1 MQADSIEQVLEYL
14 ADGQQSE
21 ALEQLDRLIREE
33 PYHGTA
39 HALRA
44 LIYANQDRLDRAA
57 DDAGTAKLLAPEH
70 PFVLYVAGAVALQQG
85 AVLEAI
91 RAAQEAQQLDPTYAD
106 AVLLEARARAAA
118 GQWARVVALAERVVE
133 QEPDNEEAAVLA
145 AAARS
150 VERDG
155 ILEDEAWRSLAEHFP
170 LNPVARAGSGWTRMH
185 AGQIRAARA
194 EFEQALTLDPSLP
207 WAKRGL
213 VLALKARNPV
223 YALLLRFFMW
233 FSRLPTRT
241 RAYVLIGGLLAYNF
255 LRRTARAEPEL
266 KPFITPLLIAY
277 AGFVVLSWLADP
289 LLNLVLMARP
299 EGRRLLTPDEKRGA
313 LLVGACLALAILLA
327 SIAALTQWKSAGA
340 SAFGVGF
347 TSFAVSAAYQ
357 RMGRKRTQLQVLAG
371 IAFCSSLAAGIL
383 PQRLAGV
390 ALVIAIL
397 CIVLGTWMSHFGE
410 GPPQQTPPSLLRR
423 RR

>member
-1 MQADSIEQVLEYL
+1 VQADPIEQVLEYL
-14 ADGQQSE
+14 ADGQHTE

-44 LIYANQDRLDRAA
+44 LIHANQGRLDRAA
-57 DDAGTAKLLAPEH
+57 DDAATAKELASDH

-85 AVLEAI
+85 AVLDAI
-91 RAAQEAQQLDPTYAD
+91 RAAQEAQQLDPAYAD
-106 AVLLEARARAAA
+106 AVLLEARARATA
-118 GQWARVVALAERVVE
+118 GQWARVTALADGVVE
-133 QEPDNEEAAVLA
+133 QEPENEEAAVLA
-145 AAARS
+145 ALARS

-155 ILEDEAWRSLAEHFP
+155 VLDDEAWKSLAERFP

-194 EFEQALTLDPSLP
+194 EFEQALALDPSLP

-213 VLALKARNPV
+213 ALALKASNPV
-223 YALLLRFFMW
+223 YALLLRFFLW
-233 FSRLPTRT
+233 FSRLPARTRT
-241 RAYVLIGGLLAYNF
+241 YVLIGGLLAYNF

-313 LLVGACLALAILLA
+313 LLVGSCLTLAALLGGM
-327 SIAALTQWKSAGA
+327 AALTPWKSAGL
-340 SAFGVGF
+340 SAFGVAF

-357 RMGRKRTQLQVLAG
+357 RKGRKRIQLQVLAG
-371 IAFCSSLAAGIL
+371 LALCSSLAAGIL
-383 PQRLAGV
+383 PQQLAGFG
-390 ALVIAIL
+390 LVIAIL

-410 GPPQQTPPSLLRR
+410 DRPRLSRADVS
-423 RR
+423 

>member
-1 MQADSIEQVLEYL
+1 VQTDPIERVLDYL
-14 ADGQQSE
+14 ADGQQTE
-21 ALEQLDRLIREE
+21 ALEQLDRLLREE

-44 LIYANQDRLDRAA
+44 LIYADQGRLDRAA
-57 DDAGTAKLLAPEH
+57 DDAGTAKQLAPDH
-70 PFVLYVAGAVALQQG
+70 PFVLYAAGAVALQQG

-91 RAAQEAQQLDPTYAD
+91 RAAQEAQQLNPTYAD
-106 AVLLEARARAAA
+106 AVLLEARARAVA
-118 GQWARVVALAERVVE
+118 GQWTRVIGLADRVVE
-133 QEPDNEEAAVLA
+133 QEPENEEAAVLA
-145 AAARS
+145 AVARD
-150 VERDG
+150 VEREG
-155 ILEDEAWRSLAEHFP
+155 VLDEVAWKSLAERFP

-194 EFEQALTLDPSLP
+194 EFEQALALDPSLP
-207 WAKRGL
+207 WAKQGL

-223 YALLLRFFMW
+223 YALLLRFFLW
-233 FSRLPTRT
+233 FSGLPTRT
-241 RAYVLIGGLLAYNF
+241 RTYVLIGGLLAYNF

-313 LLVGACLALAILLA
+313 LLVGVCLTL
-327 SIAALTQWKSAGA
+327 AALLGVLAAFTSWKSAGM

-347 TSFAVSAAYQ
+347 TSFAVAAAYQ
-357 RMGRKRTQLQVLAG
+357 RQGRKRTQLQVLASL
-371 IAFCSSLAAGIL
+371 ALCSSLAAGIL
-383 PQRLAGV
+383 PQRLAGT

-410 GPPQQTPPSLLRR
+410 DR
-423 RR
+423 

>member
-1 MQADSIEQVLEYL
+1 MHADPIEQVLEYL
-14 ADGQQSE
+14 ADGQQAE

-44 LIYANQDRLDRAA
+44 LIHANQGQLDRAA
-57 DDAGTAKLLAPEH
+57 DDAGTAKQLASDH

-91 RAAQEAQQLDPTYAD
+91 RAAEEAQQFDPTYAD
-106 AVLLEARARAAA
+106 AVLLEARARATA
-118 GQWARVVALAERVVE
+118 GQWARVIALADRVVE
-133 QEPDNEEAAVLA
+133 QEPENEEAAVLA
-145 AAARS
+145 AVARD

-155 ILEDEAWRSLAEHFP
+155 ELDEMAWKSLAERFP

-194 EFEQALTLDPSLP
+194 EFEQALALDPSLP
-207 WAKRGL
+207 WAKQGL

-223 YALLLRFFMW
+223 YALLLRFFLW
-233 FSRLPTRT
+233 FSGLPTRT
-241 RAYVLIGGLLAYNF
+241 RTSALIGGLLAYNF
-255 LRRTARAEPEL
+255 LRRTARTEPEL

-277 AGFVVLSWLADP
+277 AGFVVLTWLADP

-313 LLVGACLALAILLA
+313 VLVGACLTL
-327 SIAALTQWKSAGA
+327 AALLGVTAAFTQWKNAGM

-347 TSFAVSAAYQ
+347 TSFAVTAAYQ
-357 RMGRKRTQLQVLAG
+357 RRGRKRTQLQVLAG
-371 IAFCSSLAAGIL
+371 IALCSSLAAGIL
-383 PQRLAGV
+383 PDQFAGI

-410 GPPQQTPPSLLRR
+410 DHPRHVS
-423 RR
+423 

>member
-1 MQADSIEQVLEYL
+1 MHADPIEQVLEYL
-14 ADGQQSE
+14 ADGQQAE

-44 LIYANQDRLDRAA
+44 LIHANQGQLDRAA
-57 DDAGTAKLLAPEH
+57 DDAGTAKQLASDH

-91 RAAQEAQQLDPTYAD
+91 RAAEEAQQFDPTYAD
-106 AVLLEARARAAA
+106 AVLLEARARATA
-118 GQWARVVALAERVVE
+118 GQWARVIALADRVVE
-133 QEPDNEEAAVLA
+133 QEPENEEAAVLA
-145 AAARS
+145 AVARD

-155 ILEDEAWRSLAEHFP
+155 ELDEMAWKSLAERFP

-194 EFEQALTLDPSLP
+194 EFEQALALDPSLP
-207 WAKRGL
+207 WAKQGL

-223 YALLLRFFMW
+223 YALLLRFFLW
-233 FSRLPTRT
+233 FSGLPTRT
-241 RAYVLIGGLLAYNF
+241 RTSALIGGLLAYNF
-255 LRRTARAEPEL
+255 LRRTARTEPEL

-277 AGFVVLSWLADP
+277 AGFVVLTWLADP

-313 LLVGACLALAILLA
+313 VLVGACLTL
-327 SIAALTQWKSAGA
+327 AALLGVTAAFTPWKNAGM

-347 TSFAVSAAYQ
+347 TSFAVTAAYQ
-357 RMGRKRTQLQVLAG
+357 RRGRKRTQLQVLAG
-371 IAFCSSLAAGIL
+371 IALCSSLAAGIL
-383 PQRLAGV
+383 PDQFAGI

-410 GPPQQTPPSLLRR
+410 DHPRHVS
-423 RR
+423 

>member
-1 MQADSIEQVLEYL
+1 MPAPRKQ
-14 ADGQQSE
+14 
-21 ALEQLDRLIREE
+21 
-33 PYHGTA
+33 
-39 HALRA
+39 
-44 LIYANQDRLDRAA
+44 
-57 DDAGTAKLLAPEH
+57 LAPEH

-91 RAAQEAQQLDPTYAD
+91 RAAQEARQLDPNYAD
-106 AVLLEARARAAA
+106 AVLLEARARATA
-118 GQWARVVALAERVVE
+118 GQWTRVTALADRVVE
-133 QEPDNEEAAVLA
+133 QEPENEEAAVLA
-145 AAARS
+145 ALARS

-155 ILEDEAWRSLAEHFP
+155 VLDNEAWKSLAERFP

-194 EFEQALTLDPSLP
+194 EFEQALALDPSLP

-213 VLALKARNPV
+213 ALALKARNPV
-223 YALLLRFFMW
+223 YALLLRFFLW
-233 FSRLPTRT
+233 FSRLPARTRT
-241 RAYVLIGGLLAYNF
+241 YVLIGGLLGYNF

-313 LLVGACLALAILLA
+313 LLVGACLTLAALLGG
-327 SIAALTQWKSAGA
+327 IAALTPWKSAGL
-340 SAFGVGF
+340 SAFGVAF
-347 TSFAVSAAYQ
+347 TSFAVSAAHQ
-357 RMGRKRTQLQVLAG
+357 RQGRKRTQLLILAG
-371 IAFCSSLAAGIL
+371 LAFCSSLAASIL
-383 PQRLAGV
+383 PPQLAGFG
-390 ALVIAIL
+390 LVIAIL

-410 GPPQQTPPSLLRR
+410 DRPRLSRADVS
-423 RR
+423 

>member
-1 MQADSIEQVLEYL
+1 
-14 ADGQQSE
+14 
-21 ALEQLDRLIREE
+21 
-33 PYHGTA
+33 
-39 HALRA
+39 LRA
-44 LIYANQDRLDRAA
+44 LIHANQGQLDRAA
-57 DDAGTAKLLAPEH
+57 DDAGTAKQLASDH

-91 RAAQEAQQLDPTYAD
+91 RAAEEAQQFDPTYAD
-106 AVLLEARARAAA
+106 AVLLEARARATA
-118 GQWARVVALAERVVE
+118 GQWARVIALADRVVE
-133 QEPDNEEAAVLA
+133 QEPENEEAAVLA
-145 AAARS
+145 AVARD

-155 ILEDEAWRSLAEHFP
+155 ELDEMAWKSLAERFP

-194 EFEQALTLDPSLP
+194 EFEQALALDPSLP
-207 WAKRGL
+207 WAKQGL

-223 YALLLRFFMW
+223 YALLLRFFLW
-233 FSRLPTRT
+233 FSGLPTRT
-241 RAYVLIGGLLAYNF
+241 RTYVLIGGLLAYNF
-255 LRRTARAEPEL
+255 LRRTARTEPEL

-277 AGFVVLSWLADP
+277 AGFVVLTWLADP

-313 LLVGACLALAILLA
+313 VLVGACLTL
-327 SIAALTQWKSAGA
+327 AALLGVTAAFTQWKNAGM

-347 TSFAVSAAYQ
+347 TSFAVTAAYQ
-357 RMGRKRTQLQVLAG
+357 RRGRKRTQLQVLAG
-371 IAFCSSLAAGIL
+371 IALCSSLAAGIL
-383 PQRLAGV
+383 PDQFAGI

-410 GPPQQTPPSLLRR
+410 DHPRHVS
-423 RR
+423 

>member
-1 MQADSIEQVLEYL
+1 MHADPIEQVLEYL
-14 ADGQQSE
+14 ADGQQAE

-44 LIYANQDRLDRAA
+44 LIHANQGQLDRAA
-57 DDAGTAKLLAPEH
+57 DDAGTAKQLASDH

-91 RAAQEAQQLDPTYAD
+91 RAAEEAQQFDPTYAD
-106 AVLLEARARAAA
+106 AVLLEARARATA
-118 GQWARVVALAERVVE
+118 GQWARVIALADRVVE
-133 QEPDNEEAAVLA
+133 QEPENEEAAVLA
-145 AAARS
+145 AVARD

-155 ILEDEAWRSLAEHFP
+155 ELDEMAWKSLAERFP

-194 EFEQALTLDPSLP
+194 EFEQALALDPSLP
-207 WAKRGL
+207 WAKQGL

-223 YALLLRFFMW
+223 YALLLRFFLW
-233 FSRLPTRT
+233 FSGLPTRT
-241 RAYVLIGGLLAYNF
+241 RTYVLIGGLLAYNL
-255 LRRTARAEPEL
+255 LRRTARTEPEL

-277 AGFVVLSWLADP
+277 AGFVVLTWLADP

-313 LLVGACLALAILLA
+313 VLVGACLTL
-327 SIAALTQWKSAGA
+327 AALLGVTAAFTPWKNAGM

-347 TSFAVSAAYQ
+347 TSFAVTAAYQ
-357 RMGRKRTQLQVLAG
+357 RRGRKRTQLQVLAG
-371 IAFCSSLAAGIL
+371 IALCSSLAAGIL
-383 PQRLAGV
+383 PDQFAGI

-410 GPPQQTPPSLLRR
+410 DHPRHVS
-423 RR
+423 